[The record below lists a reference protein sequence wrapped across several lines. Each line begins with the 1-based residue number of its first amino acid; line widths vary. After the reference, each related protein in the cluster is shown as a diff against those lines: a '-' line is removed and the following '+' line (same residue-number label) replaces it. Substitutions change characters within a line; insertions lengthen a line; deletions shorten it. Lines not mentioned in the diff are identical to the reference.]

1 MTTRRSILTRK
12 NNVFSQ
18 NGEDGIIEFIFR
30 RIGIDRGTFIEFGA
44 WDGKHLSN
52 TYNLFLN
59 GWNGIYIETDRNRYT
74 DLLNTFQGHRDRV
87 DCVNAH
93 VGYTDTD
100 NLDTLVEKYSTKRDF
115 DIVSIDVDGLDYY
128 IFEKMVKY
136 LPKVVC
142 IEVNAGHHPEYSD
155 IIPMSIASDNVGQSL
170 RVISSL
176 ADSKVYFPLCYTGNL
191 FLVKKEYLPL
201 FNDVVRPLSDM
212 YTEFLTHLGYDGVL
226 HLKKTFVIGKIYNNF
241 LFKNPI
247 LEQFCLAN
255 KI

>member
-1 MTTRRSILTRK
+1 MTTSRSILTRK

-30 RIGIDRGTFIEFGA
+30 RIGIDKGTFIEFGA

-59 GWNGIYIETDRNRYT
+59 GWKGIYIETDRNRYT
-74 DLLNTFQGHRDRV
+74 DLLTTFQEHRDRV

-100 NLDTLVEKYSTKRDF
+100 NLDTLVEKYSDKRNF
-115 DIVSIDVDGLDYY
+115 DLVSIDVDGLDYY

-136 LPKVVC
+136 LPTVVC
-142 IEVNAGHHPEYSD
+142 IEVNAGHHPEYSEL
-155 IIPMSIASDNVGQSL
+155 IPLNVASNNVGQSL
-170 RVISSL
+170 RVISTL
-176 ADSKVYFPLCYTGNL
+176 ADTKGYFPLCYTGNL

-201 FNDVVRPLSDM
+201 FNDVVRPLPDI
-212 YTEFLTHLGYDGVL
+212 YNEFLAYLGPEGTL
-226 HLKKTFVIGKIYNNF
+226 HLKKTFIIGKMYNGF
-241 LFKNPI
+241 LFKNTA
-247 LEQFCLAN
+247 LEEFCLAN